1 MCEGQFGSV
10 SMRNIIILV
19 RLSARGNQQSVSM
32 RRIAIL
38 VLLYSRGVRGVI

>member
-1 MCEGQFGSV
+1 
-10 SMRNIIILV
+10 MRNIIILV